1 MTTIEL
7 LIASTLSVLVL
18 GAVLTVVTPVQA
30 VVRAQGDAGDMHQ
43 RLRAAADALTND
55 LRVATSVR
63 PYRIG
68 AVRDDRLAGIYC
80 RPDTIAVIGTAMTTY
95 YWKRDTLQLMQ
106 YDGGRSDLPMIDH
119 VVRLTFDYLAP
130 ASVPGT
136 ALVTVDPASLVDG
149 PWTEDAAHR
158 RFDMDVLRICEV
170 RIALRLQATAPSLRL
185 FVPDDDIVLH
195 AALRNSLFAR

>member
-7 LIASTLSVLVL
+7 LVATVISVLVL
-18 GAVLTVVTPVQA
+18 GAVLAVVSPVQA

-43 RLRAAADALTND
+43 RLRAAADTLTND
-55 LRVATSVR
+55 VRLATSVR

-68 AVRDDRLAGIYC
+68 AVRDDSLAGIYY
-80 RPDTIAVIGTAMTTY
+80 RPDTLAVIGTATTTY

-106 YDGGRSDLPMIDH
+106 YDGSRSDLPMIDH

-130 ASVPGT
+130 ASLAGT
-136 ALVTVDPASLVDG
+136 SLVTVDPATLVDG
-149 PWTEDAAHR
+149 PWAEDAAHR

-170 RIALRLQATAPSLRL
+170 RISLQLEATAPSLRL
-185 FVPDDDIVLH
+185 FVPDDEVVFH
-195 AALRNSLFAR
+195 VALRNSLMAQ

>member
-68 AVRDDRLAGIYC
+68 AVRDDGLAGIYY

-130 ASVPGT
+130 ASVRGPRTPLTVGSTWTSFGYAKSASPCGCRRRHPRFVCSCPTTTSCSTPHYATHSLPGRWR
-136 ALVTVDPASLVDG
+136 S
-149 PWTEDAAHR
+149 
-158 RFDMDVLRICEV
+158 
-170 RIALRLQATAPSLRL
+170 
-185 FVPDDDIVLH
+185 
-195 AALRNSLFAR
+195 